1 MAISNFQRTT
11 KKALAHY
18 VYALVD
24 PRSGKIFY
32 VGKASGND
40 RAFNHLTAKPG
51 EGEKS
56 RLIFEIRAD
65 GEEPQVHILRHGLP
79 SPVIAEEVEA
89 AVIDAIGLENL
100 TNLCRGKWIERGRA
114 TASELDRRYGSL
126 PVKESS
132 LDEPFMKIW
141 INQTYSPT
149 LNAQELYDVTRQ
161 FWYRVGK
168 AVRTP
173 DVNGTLRYPT
183 VLALVDNVVV
193 MAYRVHMWLPA
204 GSTMSSRLWTGTSA
218 DKRWEFVGNAIP
230 RHELIGTRLVDD
242 DGYAVRANELGYG
255 YIHQDGS
262 TR

>member
-1 MAISNFQRTT
+1 MTIKNFQRTT
-11 KKALAHY
+11 KEALAHY
-18 VYALVD
+18 VYTLVD

-40 RAFNHLTAKPG
+40 RAFNHLTAKPS

-56 RLIFEIRAD
+56 RLISEIRAD
-65 GEEPQVHILRHGLP
+65 GEEPQVHILRHGLL
-79 SPVIAEEVEA
+79 SSVIAEEVEA
-89 AVIDAIGLENL
+89 AVIDAIGLEYL

-149 LNAQELYDVTRQ
+149 LNAQQLYDVTRQ

-173 DVNGTLRYPT
+173 DANDFLRYPT

-193 MAYRVHMWLPA
+193 MAYRVQMWLPA
-204 GSTMSSRLWTGTSA
+204 GSTMSIRPWTGTNG

-230 RHELIGTRLVDD
+230 GHELVGTRLVDNNSH
-242 DGYAVRANELGYG
+242 AVRANELGYA
-255 YIHQDGS
+255 YIN
-262 TR
+262 